1 MIRGC
6 TCKYFTQFGSAC
18 KHMFYIS
25 MQEGGLV
32 AESATTML
40 LEQILQS
47 LSDQQIEPGP
57 THYNVPLTEGNI
69 LTSSDSLCGVRL
81 SVDLTWLD
89 DIAAADS
96 AAKENTYPT
105 TNGPF
110 SWVLET
116 GHGSSSADLPTT
128 SAAQFPW
135 TPATGLRSSSA
146 DLPTPAN
153 ALAPMRAQQRHPASK
168 AKPPLP
174 SASRGRA
181 LDAKEERRVVR
192 NLQSAGVHTLKEVEM
207 LLRHQKVRDDFASAL
222 AITTMELLR
231 DSARDLLSLVQEKCG
246 LSQKQI

>member
-1 MIRGC
+1 MLHAHYHLAAR
-6 TCKYFTQFGSAC
+6 SLRASPRR
-18 KHMFYIS
+18 H
-25 MQEGGLV
+25 
-32 AESATTML
+32 ESQDNQGTPHA
-40 LEQILQS
+40 S
-47 LSDQQIEPGP
+47 LYPLPFLNQ
-57 THYNVPLTEGNI
+57 NVPLTEGNI

-110 SWVLET
+110 SWELET
-116 GHGSSSADLPTT
+116 RHGSSSADLPTT